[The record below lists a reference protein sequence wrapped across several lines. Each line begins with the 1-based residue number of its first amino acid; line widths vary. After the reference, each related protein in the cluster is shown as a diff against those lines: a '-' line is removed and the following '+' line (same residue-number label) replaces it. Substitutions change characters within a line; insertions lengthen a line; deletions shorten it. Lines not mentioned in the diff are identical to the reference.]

1 MQMVAPYRIQAF
13 PPGMILPS
21 EANVPAAARE
31 GVEPAVQPTDDV
43 SSLVRRRDELIRQL
57 GELRSHS
64 HRRVAL
70 QARLDETTR
79 RLLVLECRR

>member
-1 MQMVAPYRIQAF
+1 MQMAAPYRIQAF
-13 PPGMILPS
+13 PPGMILPG
-21 EANVPAAARE
+21 EADVLATPR
-31 GVEPAVQPTDDV
+31 GGIEPAVQPTDDV
-43 SSLVRRRDELIRQL
+43 ASLVLRRNELIRQL

-79 RLLVLECRR
+79 RLLALECRR